1 MTTVTDHFSIV
12 ASQNCKFSIF
22 IFQVMLVTA
31 EYANEILNC
40 GFFLKT
46 NVVCYIVVHCSI
58 DTIKNGE
65 EN

>member
-1 MTTVTDHFSIV
+1 
-12 ASQNCKFSIF
+12 
-22 IFQVMLVTA
+22 MLVTA

-46 NVVCYIVVHCSI
+46 NVVCYIVVHSSI